1 MLFGAIIYVLQ
12 LITEEEWVAVK
23 QTNNNKSNRELAPLD
38 VVLKLKWTCSA
49 AAGGV
54 IYKGHHLLISKWWS
68 PLGV

>member
-23 QTNNNKSNRELAPLD
+23 QTNNNKCNRELAPLD

-54 IYKGHHLLISKWWS
+54 IVKGTPFAH
-68 PLGV
+68 